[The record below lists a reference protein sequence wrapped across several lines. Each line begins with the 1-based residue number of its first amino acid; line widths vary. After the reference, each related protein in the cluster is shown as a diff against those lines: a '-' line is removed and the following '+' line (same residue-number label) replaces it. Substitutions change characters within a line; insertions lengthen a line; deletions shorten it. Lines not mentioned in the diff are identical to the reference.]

1 MKPSLDALTTFIA
14 IVEGGGV
21 SPAARRLGIAKSV
34 VSKRLAELEAIAGA
48 ELIRRSSRA
57 SLPTDAGEAFYL
69 RAKRIVAE
77 LDAALEESA
86 ADKGPLRGPLRVA
99 APLTFTRL
107 YLSDLFV
114 QFAVDHPGVLLTL
127 DCDDRRVDIRGGG
140 YDLAI
145 RIGQLSDSALIAR
158 KICAAT
164 MVLVASPDYVA
175 RTGAPQTIA
184 DLSAHK
190 VLAYGNAAMPHQWR
204 FDSDPGLAR
213 SITVEPRL
221 TVNSTDVMLD
231 AAKAGLGVSRLPL
244 FCVAEALARGELV
257 RLLPGT
263 SLENGPISAV
273 WLPDRPPSRRL
284 RTLIEI
290 LADAIPRRLRQAGAL
305 TS

>member
-1 MKPSLDALTTFIA
+1 MKPSLDAITTFIA

-34 VSKRLAELEAIAGA
+34 VSKRLAELESVAGA

-57 SLPTDAGEAFYL
+57 SQPTDVGEAFYL

-86 ADKGPLRGPLRVA
+86 ADKGPLRGPIRVA
-99 APLTFTRL
+99 APLTFSRL
-107 YLSDLFV
+107 YLSDLFIR
-114 QFAVDHPGVLLTL
+114 FAADHPGVLLTL
-127 DCDDRRVDIRGGG
+127 DCDDRRVDIRSGG

-145 RIGQLSDSALIAR
+145 RIGRLSDSALIAR
-158 KICAAT
+158 KICTAAL
-164 MVLVASPDYVA
+164 VLVASPEYVA
-175 RTGAPQTIA
+175 STGEPKSIEE
-184 DLSAHK
+184 LSQHK
-190 VLAYGNAAMPHQWR
+190 VLAYGNSAMPHQWR
-204 FDSDPGLAR
+204 FDAGGEPVR

-231 AAKAGLGVSRLPL
+231 AARAGLGVARLPL

-257 RLLPGT
+257 RLLPML
-263 SLENGPISAV
+263 SLESGPISAV

-284 RTLIEI
+284 RTLIEL
-290 LADAIPRRLRQAGAL
+290 LAESIPQRLREIGAL
-305 TS
+305 TD